1 MLGFVMLFVLM
12 SFFVRK
18 KLEVRSMKKQKI
30 QKGEV

>member
-1 MLGFVMLFVLM
+1 MLFVLM